1 MSNELQEQTVTTSL
15 QLADDVKQLLAQAAK
30 DQGDAETSSVPYMSI
45 KGKKFS
51 VGDEKL
57 GPTLDVVILA
67 DAFDHAF
74 YDKDY
79 DPDVISPPACWAV
92 GPREQE
98 LAPPDSVPV
107 RQSETC
113 NTCPQNEFGSAKNG
127 KGKACR
133 NGRRLLVASVTS
145 GIVNLGDLAIINI
158 PPTSLKAYARYT
170 KNITSI
176 HKLPTWAVVTKLT
189 FDDDSAWPSILPLYL
204 SVVDPQSIGTITT
217 MLTSYNGIVSQAYD
231 TTNYI
236 PNDTEATTKKSK
248 MSS

>member
-1 MSNELQEQTVTTSL
+1 MSNELQEQTTDIPTIP
-15 QLADDVKQLLAQAAK
+15 DDVKELLAQAAK

-67 DAFDHAF
+67 DAFDHSF

-98 LAPPDSVPV
+98 LAPPENVPV

-113 NTCPQNEFGSAKNG
+113 ATCHQNEFGSAKNG

-133 NGRRLLVASVTS
+133 NGRRLLVASVND

-217 MLTSYNGIVSQAYD
+217 MLTAYNGIVSQPYD

-236 PNDTEATTKKSK
+236 PNDPEATTKKSK
-248 MSS
+248 MS